1 MPTATRGAIA
11 RDDIPED
18 AVTERPIFDGINLV
32 VGDMGATVA
41 FYRRLGVDVPDGTQE
56 WDPHHRNA
64 DVGSGTDFD
73 FDSVAFAG
81 KWDEGWPGG
90 PGAVIGFRVE
100 SREEVD
106 RVFADLTGAGYRGQQ
121 PPYDAFWG
129 ARYAIVE
136 DPDGN
141 AVGLMSPSDPERRS
155 TATPPS

>member
-1 MPTATRGAIA
+1 MA
-11 RDDIPED
+11 
-18 AVTERPIFDGINLV
+18 ERPIFDGINLV
-32 VGDMGATVA
+32 VRDMDAAVA
-41 FYRRLGVDVPDGTQE
+41 FYRRLGIEVPDGMQE

-64 DVGSGTDFD
+64 DAGRGTDFD
-73 FDSVAFAG
+73 FDSVAFAHQ
-81 KWDEGWPGG
+81 WDAGWPGG

-100 SREEVD
+100 SCDEVD
-106 RVFADLTGAGYRGQQ
+106 RLFADLTGAGYRGQQ

-155 TATPPS
+155 MVDPPS